1 MSRKS
6 EIRPESSVYFSSEL
20 SKNLKKKHTHTFK
33 KNEKD
38 YKNVIN
44 KEKIDKHFYF
54 IKN

>member
-1 MSRKS
+1 VFIFPPNSPKT
-6 EIRPESSVYFSSEL
+6 
-20 SKNLKKKHTHTFK
+20 LKKTHTHTFK